1 MGGCGCNARAG
12 ATSSSGQTIKG
23 YRVVLGDQ
31 VYPPLDKAPYFSRY
45 DAQAQVRALGGG
57 SVKQIVT

>member
-1 MGGCGCNARAG
+1 
-12 ATSSSGQTIKG
+12 
-23 YRVVLGDQ
+23 VLGDQ